1 VVLFLCRKVSA
12 TWPNFPSLIS
22 FTCVDLIHAD
32 VLSRFSNQHVNVSYR
47 YVEERSF
54 KRFAEACLE
63 DTIVIY
69 MDHLLI
75 QVWIF
80 LLHGDIQTFLVI
92 LASSCSF
99 MAVIM
104 NVMNNVLFY

>member
-1 VVLFLCRKVSA
+1 
-12 TWPNFPSLIS
+12 
-22 FTCVDLIHAD
+22 
-32 VLSRFSNQHVNVSYR
+32 
-47 YVEERSF
+47 
-54 KRFAEACLE
+54 
-63 DTIVIY
+63 VIY